1 MPPPTFIDVGP
12 DAGRLE
18 PIHAAISASA
28 RAGEPDRYL
37 AALLAAAPARGDL
50 LALAAFAAE
59 LARVANAVMREPAMA
74 ELRWQWWREA
84 LALPA
89 AARSGHP
96 IADRL
101 RALMERYGLARAD
114 LMGLIDAHAGD
125 LEPVPFA
132 SEAALED
139 YLRMT
144 EGVLF
149 SASARILGLAA
160 DGSAPAWSAWAG
172 QAYGL
177 ARLLFGLKAALA
189 RGRCPIPRPR
199 LARVGLDPEA
209 LIAAGAASARARL
222 VGDLAREALDSLARA
237 RRDATKLPRET
248 SIAVL
253 PLALVESYVRAS
265 VRAEAGPP
273 QRLPQVAPLTRV
285 LRIAGA
291 HWFGRW

>member
-1 MPPPTFIDVGP
+1 MGADS
-12 DAGRLE
+12 GRLE

-132 SEAALED
+132 SEAALER
-139 YLRMT
+139 YLRLT

-160 DGSAPAWSAWAG
+160 DGSAPAWSTWAG

-177 ARLLFGLKAALA
+177 ARLVFGLKAALA

-209 LIAAGAASARARL
+209 LIAGAAPARARL
-222 VGDLAREALDSLARA
+222 VGDLAREALDSLGRA
-237 RRDATKLPRET
+237 RRDATKLPREA